1 MKKLFISLLL
11 VLFLL
16 SSFSPSLFAKKDK
29 YEKWLKDEV
38 FLIIT
43 REEEKEF
50 KELKTDKEKD
60 NFIAIFWAKRD
71 PTPLTEENE
80 FKDIY
85 YKRLEQA
92 NKTFTYGNR
101 KGAKSD
107 MGRIFVLLGP
117 PSQRY
122 TDRTVRTVLS
132 EGATSSYPEVWLYPP
147 MPELGILESIKIY
160 FVDRGYG
167 YEIDSSLTQ
176 PKVIQLLMGV
186 PQKFIVNPGL
196 KEVPKYQKKFI
207 ISASSFEGKKI
218 EEAISTGQEHEDI
231 PIEWRTYFDKAMNGS
246 TYLTFLIK
254 YNAKDNPLKKAV
266 VFGRVRAEDGT
277 FEDFMKQVEPLTEGE
292 KGLVYAGVPAMP
304 KKYKLYLGL
313 KDKDSEKYTLRI
325 VDIEVPN
332 FWSEEL
338 IVSTPILT
346 GNVENIGMISQDDV
360 STFIFGQFRA
370 NPRWDMV
377 FKRSETL
384 NFLYKIYNI
393 KTENKKCSLLT
404 EITLKSDKKTY
415 QLPPDTSEM
424 EVPEGA
430 THALV
435 GGYPV
440 PLNLIE
446 PGKYELT
453 VKITDKIAGITKEVK
468 AQFEVIE

>member
-1 MKKLFISLLL
+1 MKKLFIL
-11 VLFLL
+11 VFLILFLL
-16 SSFSPSLFAKKDK
+16 PPLSLFAKKDK

-43 REEEKEF
+43 KEEEKEF
-50 KELKTDKEKD
+50 KALKTDKERD
-60 NFIAIFWAKRD
+60 DFIAIFWAKRD

-92 NKTFTYGNR
+92 NKTFNHGNR
-101 KGAKSD
+101 KGARSD
-107 MGRIFVLLGP
+107 MGRVFVLLGQ

-122 TDRTVRTVLS
+122 TDTSVRTVLS
-132 EGATSSYPEVWLYPP
+132 EGATTSHPEVWIYPP
-147 MPELGILESIKIY
+147 IPELGILETIKIY

-167 YEIDSSLTQ
+167 YEIDSSLTDT
-176 PKVIQLLMGV
+176 KVIMLLTSV

-207 ISASSFEGKKI
+207 ISANSFEGKKI
-218 EEAISTGQEHEDI
+218 EEAISTAQEHEDI

-246 TYLTFLIK
+246 TYLTILVKFNSK
-254 YNAKDNPLKKAV
+254 NNPLKKAI
-266 VFGRVRAEDGT
+266 VFGRAKAEDGT
-277 FEDFMKQVEPLTEGE
+277 FEDFMKQTEPLIEGE
-292 KGLVYAGVPAMP
+292 NGLVYAGVPTMP

-313 KDKDSEKYTLRI
+313 KDKDSDKYTIKI
-325 VDIEVPN
+325 VELEIPN
-332 FWSEEL
+332 FWTEEL

-346 GNVENIGMISQDDV
+346 GNVENIGMISKDDV

-377 FKRSETL
+377 FNRSETL

-393 KTENKKCSLLT
+393 KTENKKCSILT
-404 EITLKSDKKTY
+404 EVTIKSDKKAY
-415 QLPPDTSEM
+415 LHPPDTNEM
-424 EVPEGA
+424 EIPEGT

-435 GGYPV
+435 GGYPI
-440 PLNLIE
+440 PLNQIE

-453 VKITDKIAGITKEVK
+453 VKITDKIANITKEVK
-468 AQFEVIE
+468 AKFEVVE

>member
-1 MKKLFISLLL
+1 MKKLFIL
-11 VLFLL
+11 VFLILFLL
-16 SSFSPSLFAKKDK
+16 PPLSLFAKKDK

-43 REEEKEF
+43 KEEEKEF
-50 KELKTDKEKD
+50 KALKTDKERD
-60 NFIAIFWAKRD
+60 DFIAIFWAKRD

-92 NKTFTYGNR
+92 NKTFNYGNR
-101 KGAKSD
+101 KGARSD
-107 MGRIFVLLGP
+107 MGRVFVLLGQ

-122 TDRTVRTVLS
+122 TDTSVRTVLS
-132 EGATSSYPEVWLYPP
+132 EGATTSHPEVWIYPP
-147 MPELGILESIKIY
+147 IPELGILETIKIY

-167 YEIDSSLTQ
+167 YEIDSSLTDT
-176 PKVIQLLMGV
+176 KVIMLLTSV

-207 ISASSFEGKKI
+207 ISANSFEGKKI
-218 EEAISTGQEHEDI
+218 EEAISTGQGHEDI

-246 TYLTFLIK
+246 TYLTILIK
-254 YNAKDNPLKKAV
+254 FNSKNNPLKKAI
-266 VFGRVRAEDGT
+266 VFGRAKAEDGT
-277 FEDFMKQVEPLTEGE
+277 FEDFMKQTEPLIEGE
-292 KGLVYAGVPAMP
+292 NGLVYAGAPAMP

-313 KDKDSEKYTLRI
+313 KDKDSDKYTIKI
-325 VDIEVPN
+325 VELEIPN
-332 FWSEEL
+332 FWTEEL

-346 GNVENIGMISQDDV
+346 GNVENIGMISKDDV

-377 FKRSETL
+377 FNRSETL

-393 KTENKKCSLLT
+393 KTENKKCSILT
-404 EITLKSDKKTY
+404 EVTIKSDKKAY
-415 QLPPDTSEM
+415 QLPPDTNEM
-424 EVPEGA
+424 EIPEG
-430 THALV
+430 TTQALV
-435 GGYPV
+435 GGYPI

-453 VKITDKIAGITKEVK
+453 VKITDKIANITKEVK
-468 AQFEVIE
+468 AKFEVAE